1 MLPGRLPSEDK
12 EREGILLF
20 LFCSTGGEFPPSN
33 GVCIYVVVVDG
44 GSGGGVS
51 LSLSIGEGG
60 RGSRIAV
67 GRWRGREGGEEKD
80 LPKSGWKGEKKR
92 WKEAR
97 THAKDGKK
105 GGEKEEEEEEEEG
118 DEALFH
124 LFSRMPFSPSPLFL
138 PISFQGLLLLLL
150 SFRRRQTQTHLR
162 SSLEEGET
170 GRMDWKGKR
179 RRRRCF
185 RRKKTQK

>member
-1 MLPGRLPSEDK
+1 MQKMGRK
-12 EREGILLF
+12 
-20 LFCSTGGEFPPSN
+20 
-33 GVCIYVVVVDG
+33 
-44 GSGGGVS
+44 
-51 LSLSIGEGG
+51 
-60 RGSRIAV
+60 V
-67 GRWRGREGGEEKD
+67 GR
-80 LPKSGWKGEKKR
+80 
-92 WKEAR
+92 
-97 THAKDGKK
+97 
-105 GGEKEEEEEEEEG
+105 EEEEG

-138 PISFQGLLLLLL
+138 PISFQGLLLLL

-162 SSLEEGET
+162 SSLEGGGET